1 MFYMLLLMVLAVLL
15 VLLQDNYKNII
26 DKCGLYVVF
35 SGIGGG
41 VGVVAR

>member
-1 MFYMLLLMVLAVLL
+1 MFYMLLLVVLAVVLA
-15 VLLQDNYKNII
+15 LLQDNYKNRI
-26 DKCGLYVVF
+26 DKCVLCVVV